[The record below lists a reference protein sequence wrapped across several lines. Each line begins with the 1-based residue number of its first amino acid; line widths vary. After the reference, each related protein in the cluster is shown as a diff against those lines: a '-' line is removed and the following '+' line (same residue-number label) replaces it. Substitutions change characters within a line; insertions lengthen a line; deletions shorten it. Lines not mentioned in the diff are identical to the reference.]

1 VISHFRYLVVLILR
15 NLQTIAS
22 KFLTLS
28 LLSMSIDILIGTI
41 YIFQSFLSSSY
52 LYISNFFF
60 AKYLTQH
67 TSYSYIGFEY
77 FPTIV

>member
-41 YIFQSFLSSSY
+41 YILQSFLSSSY
-52 LYISNFFF
+52 LYISNSFFF
-60 AKYLTQH
+60 LQN
-67 TSYSYIGFEY
+67 F
-77 FPTIV
+77 